1 VVSYRSV
8 GALGIILDGMKL
20 SIVVPAFNEA
30 GGLAATLGSIRA
42 AAAAFDARGWAHE
55 LIVCD
60 NNSTDATA
68 DIARAAGAAV
78 VFEPLNQISR
88 ARNAG
93 AARATGD
100 WLIFVDADSHPS
112 RALFDD
118 TADIIAAGRCLA
130 GGATVAI
137 DSGTRLTHMV
147 VAVWNVISRVRRL
160 AAGSYIFC
168 DAHAFREA
176 GGFSLDLYAT
186 EELELFGRLKTA
198 ARRAGRTIVILHR
211 HPLVT
216 SGRKARLYSKREMAT
231 GLLKSVLTLGRTMRN
246 RDDCFVWYDG
256 RRE

>member
-1 VVSYRSV
+1 
-8 GALGIILDGMKL
+8 MKV

-30 GGLAATLGSIRA
+30 GGLAATLASIRA

-68 DIARAAGAAV
+68 DIARAAGATV
-78 VFEPLNQISR
+78 VFEPVNQISR

-118 TADIIAAGRCLA
+118 TADTIAAGRCLA

-137 DSGTRLTHMV
+137 DSGARLAHLV
-147 VAVWNVISRVRRL
+147 VAVWNVISRVGRL

-186 EELELFGRLKTA
+186 EELELFGRLK
-198 ARRAGRTIVILHR
+198 RRHGEPGGR
-211 HPLVT
+211 
-216 SGRKARLYSKREMAT
+216 S
-231 GLLKSVLTLGRTMRN
+231 
-246 RDDCFVWYDG
+246 
-256 RRE
+256 